1 MRDNPGGG
9 CRCGAVRYTLAVD
22 AMPPV
27 YCCHCLDCQ
36 TWSGSAFSEQAVV
49 AEDAI
54 MVEGAVVDYH
64 FVNPSGHVSH
74 QRICPV
80 CHSRIYNTN
89 AARPGIAV
97 VRAGTL
103 DASDTLRP
111 RAHIWVKSKQPWV
124 VIADDVAT
132 FAENAPP
139 VEFFAILR
147 DRRKPE

>member
-1 MRDNPGGG
+1 MITGG
-9 CRCGAVRYTLAVD
+9 CRCGAVRYTLTVE

-36 TWSGSAFSEQAVV
+36 TWSGSAFSQQAVV
-49 AEDAI
+49 AEEAI
-54 MVEGAVVDYH
+54 EVDGAVVDYR

-74 QRICPV
+74 QRICPT
-80 CHSRIYNTN
+80 CHTRIYNTN

-103 DASDTLRP
+103 DESDTLSP
-111 RAHIWVKSKQPWV
+111 RAHIWVKRKQPWV
-124 VIADDVAT
+124 KIAADVPT

-139 VEFFAILR
+139 AEFFAILT
-147 DRRKPE
+147 RKRQT